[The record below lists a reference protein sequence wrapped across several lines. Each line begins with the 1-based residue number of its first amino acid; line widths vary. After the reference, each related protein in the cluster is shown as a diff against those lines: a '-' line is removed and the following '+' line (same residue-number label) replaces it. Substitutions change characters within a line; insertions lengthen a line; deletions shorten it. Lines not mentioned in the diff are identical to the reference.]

1 MKERGILKQFQPN
14 PKGGMDLIEFEKYL
28 MTNINRLYPDAR
40 DGKGWLR
47 VMIILVDSGPSR
59 GFKEMLAKL
68 RLLGFYVVVGVPNTA
83 HVIQPTD

>member
-1 MKERGILKQFQPN
+1 MKERGILKRFQPN
-14 PKGGMDLIEFEKYL
+14 PKGGMDSIEFEKYL
-28 MTNINRLYPDAR
+28 WTNIVPLYPDAR
-40 DGKGWLR
+40 DGKGLW
-47 VMIILVDSGPSR
+47 VMIILVNSGPSR

>member
-1 MKERGILKQFQPN
+1 
-14 PKGGMDLIEFEKYL
+14 MDSIEFEKYHL
-28 MTNINRLYPDAR
+28 WTNIVPLYPDAR
-40 DGKGWLR
+40 DGKGLR
-47 VMIILVDSGPSR
+47 VMIILVNSGPSR